1 LFVLERMTAHIIIR
15 GRNKFAT
22 PPSVLC
28 SVLLFHIRIINQ
40 RVEGHNI
47 FSELVCV
54 LSEAKGM
61 VKIMT
66 IKTKL
71 PMGIEDFKRIR
82 SEGFYYVDKT
92 GLIRDFLEN
101 EAYVNLFTRPRRFG
115 KTLNMSMLKYFFEIG
130 SDSTLFD
137 GLEISK
143 EKELCAEYMGK
154 FPVISVTLKGA
165 TGENF
170 AEAKD
175 MLRRIIGK
183 ESMRFQFLMQSDKLT
198 EIEKNQYMALV
209 NTNKAGVFTMPDEV
223 LKDSLQMLS
232 QLLQR
237 HYDQRVV
244 ILIDEYDVPLDKA
257 YQSGYYDVMVEL
269 IRVLFGNAFKTNNS
283 LYFAVLTGCL
293 RISKESIFTGLN
305 NFNVHTV
312 KDVQYREYFGFT
324 DDEVQ
329 ALLRDYG
336 FMGKYNMIKEWYNG
350 YHFGNLDIYCPWD
363 VVSYC
368 HALKMNPSEF
378 PQNYWVNTSSNSII
392 RSFLGRANATTKNE
406 IEQLIN
412 GKSVKKRIHQELTYR
427 DLDSRQDHLWSILFT
442 TGYLTQH
449 GTQTGDLTELV
460 IPNKEIQWIF
470 VEQIR
475 DWFEEKTTSNRE
487 RLENFCRAFQ
497 EKDIFAIEK
506 GFHEYLEDMI
516 SIRDTSVR
524 KGMKENFYHG
534 LLLGILGNM
543 DDWIVQ
549 SNVESGE
556 GYSDISIQIR
566 RKGIGIVIELKYAEN
581 GAFDEAC
588 KEAVKQINER
598 NYEESL
604 IKEGMTKIHKY
615 GIACYKKRCKVITE

>member
-1 LFVLERMTAHIIIR
+1 MTM
-15 GRNKFAT
+15 K
-22 PPSVLC
+22 
-28 SVLLFHIRIINQ
+28 
-40 RVEGHNI
+40 
-47 FSELVCV
+47 
-54 LSEAKGM
+54 K
-61 VKIMT
+61 
-66 IKTKL
+66 KL

-130 SDSTLFD
+130 GDSTLFD
-137 GLEISK
+137 GLEIAK
-143 EKELCAEYMGK
+143 EKELCAKYMGK
-154 FPVISVTLKGA
+154 FPVIAITLKGA
-165 TGENF
+165 SGRTFE
-170 AEAKD
+170 EALG
-175 MLRRIIGK
+175 MLRNIIGN
-183 ESMRFQFLMQSDKLT
+183 EAMRFQFLLQSMQLT
-198 EIEKNQYMALV
+198 EIEHKRYEALI
-209 NTNKAGVFTMPDEV
+209 NIDKTGSYTMSDEL
-223 LKDSLQMLS
+223 LKDSLFILS
-232 QLLQR
+232 QLLQK
-237 HYDQRVV
+237 HYHQSVV

-257 YQSGYYDVMVEL
+257 YQSGYYDAMVEL
-269 IRVLFGNAFKTNNS
+269 IRVLFGNAFKTNSS
-283 LYFAVLTGCL
+283 LYLAVLTGCL

-305 NFNVHTV
+305 NFKVYTV
-312 KDVQYREYFGFT
+312 KDVRYKEYFGFT
-324 DDEVQ
+324 DEEVKQ
-329 ALLRDYG
+329 MLEYYG
-336 FMGKYNMIKEWYNG
+336 FTDQYYAVKEWYDG
-350 YHFGNLDIYCPWD
+350 YLFGDLGIYCPWD
-363 VVSYC
+363 VINYC
-368 HALKMNPSEF
+368 GDLRDASVTE